1 MCVGIV
7 TIADLEAKCC
17 YDRKKNTY
25 YMNDINLPERPSFK
39 EALKFW
45 FKLGWISFGGTA
57 GHIAIMHDFLVDKKK
72 WISNGRFFH
81 ALSLCM
87 LLPGP
92 EAQQLAIYIGWQL
105 HGKKG
110 GLVAG
115 ILFVLPSMFILLAL
129 SIVYVSYGNLPWI
142 YAMFNGLKPAVIAI
156 IMIALY
162 KVGQKALHGPLH
174 LLLAGVAFVC
184 IFFYNISLLAII
196 GCTIA
201 LALIIRY
208 IRPSL
213 LDITRQETNIADIRE
228 EDYYINKSTI
238 APDVGFET
246 KRLIKQLATF
256 LLFWLVPFIP
266 IYFLNGFSFWKGLIL
281 FFTQTA
287 FFTIGGSYTVLPYVA
302 QFAVGKLNW
311 LSKMQMV
318 DGFALA
324 ETTPGPLIIV
334 VSFVG
339 FMAGFNHFQGSL
351 WMGSIA
357 LITTTYYTFLP
368 CFLFI
373 FVGGPLIEKTHG
385 NDAIAGILKLV
396 TAAVV
401 GVILNLTLFLGK
413 DVVFP
418 GGVMLSHLDLVSMS
432 WIIISLLLML
442 KFRMNVVYLI
452 LLSLLFGLL
461 HYFIASRVI

>member
-1 MCVGIV
+1 MHPWKSGSLYGEKEINM
-7 TIADLEAKCC
+7 E
-17 YDRKKNTY
+17 NTS
-25 YMNDINLPERPSFK
+25 LPEKPLFK

-57 GHIAIMHDFLVDKKK
+57 GHIALMHDFLVDKKK
-72 WISNGRFFH
+72 WISNSRFFH

-110 GLVAG
+110 GLLAG

-129 SIVYVSYGNLPWI
+129 SIIYVSYGNLPWI
-142 YAMFNGLKPAVIAI
+142 YAMFNGLKPSVIAI
-156 IMIALY
+156 IIIALY
-162 KVGQKALHGPLH
+162 KVGQKALHSLLH
-174 LLLAGVAFVC
+174 YVIAVLAFIC
-184 IFFYNISLLAII
+184 IFFYNISLPAII
-196 GCTIA
+196 AGTII

-208 IRPSL
+208 IKPSL
-213 LDITRQETNIADIRE
+213 LNIKHQQDANKYDDE
-228 EDYYINKSTI
+228 KDYYINSVSTI
-238 APDVGFET
+238 PGTGFS
-246 KRLIKQLATF
+246 IKQLLKQLVTF
-256 LLFWLVPFIP
+256 LIFWLMPFLAV
-266 IYFLNGFSFWKGLIL
+266 YLFSHDHLFWKGLIL

-302 QFAVGKLNW
+302 QFAVTKLNW

-334 VSFVG
+334 VGFVG
-339 FMAGFNHFQGSL
+339 FMAAYNHFNASL
-351 WMGSIA
+351 WMGSIG
-357 LITTTYYTFLP
+357 LIATTFYTFLP

-373 FVGGPLIEKTHG
+373 FAGGPIIEKTHG
-385 NDAIAGILKLV
+385 NAVISAILTLV

-401 GVILNLTLFLGK
+401 GVILNLTIFLGK
-413 DVVFP
+413 DIVFP
-418 GGVMLSHLDLVSMS
+418 GGILLKNLNLISLS
-432 WIIISLLLML
+432 WIGLSLLLML

-452 LLSLLFGLL
+452 LLSLLFGLAR
-461 HYFIASRVI
+461 YFIGT

>member
-1 MCVGIV
+1 
-7 TIADLEAKCC
+7 
-17 YDRKKNTY
+17 
-25 YMNDINLPERPSFK
+25 MNDIQPIERPVFK

-57 GHIAIMHDFLVDKKK
+57 GHIALMHDFFVDKKK

-92 EAQQLAIYIGWQL
+92 EAQQLAIYIGQQL

-129 SIVYVSYGNLPWI
+129 SIIYVSYGNLPWI

-156 IMIALY
+156 IIIALY
-162 KVGQKALHGPLH
+162 KVGQKSLQGWLHFFI
-174 LLLAGVAFVC
+174 AGLAFVC
-184 IFFYNISLLAII
+184 IFFFNISLLLIII
-196 GCTIA
+196 GTII

-208 IRPSL
+208 FKPAL
-213 LDITRQETNIADIRE
+213 LHGDANAQYQEFTDDA
-228 EDYYINKSTI
+228 YYINSTTV
-238 APDVGFET
+238 ASDSGFEL
-246 KRLIKQLATF
+246 KRLVMQLFVF
-256 LLFWLVPFIP
+256 LLFWLVPLAT
-266 IYFLNGFSFWKGLIL
+266 FLIFSHDFPFWQQLIL

-334 VSFVG
+334 VGFVG
-339 FMAGFNHFQGSL
+339 FMAGYNHFHSSLLMGSL
-351 WMGSIA
+351 A
-357 LITTTYYTFLP
+357 LVTTVFYTFLP

-373 FVGGPLIEKTHG
+373 FAGAPLIEKSHG
-385 NDAIAGILKLV
+385 SDAISGILKLV

-401 GVILNLTLFLGK
+401 GVILNLTIFLGK
-413 DVVFP
+413 DVIFP
-418 GGVMLSHLDLVSMS
+418 GGVSIAHLNLISLAWVIS
-432 WIIISLLLML
+432 SLLLL
-442 KFRMNVVYLI
+442 TKFRLNVVYLI
-452 LLSLLFGLL
+452 LLSLAIGLL
-461 HYFIASRVI
+461 RYHIGC

>member
-1 MCVGIV
+1 MGQ
-7 TIADLEAKCC
+7 
-17 YDRKKNTY
+17 RNY
-25 YMNDINLPERPSFK
+25 YMKDINPQKGPAFK

-57 GHIAIMHDFLVDKKK
+57 GHIALMHDFLVDKRK
-72 WISNGRFFH
+72 WISNSRFFH

-129 SIVYVSYGNLPWI
+129 SIIYISFGNLPWI

-156 IMIALY
+156 IIIALY
-162 KVGQKALHGPLH
+162 KVGRKALHGWLH
-174 LLLAGVAFVC
+174 LLLAAAAFVC
-184 IFFYNISLLAII
+184 IFFYNISLLSII
-196 GCTIA
+196 GGTII

-208 IRPSL
+208 TKPSL
-213 LDITRQETNIADIRE
+213 LHMAPAGNDAADINE
-228 EDYYINKSTI
+228 QDYYINKSTI
-238 APDVGFET
+238 ASSTDFGI
-246 KRLIKQLATF
+246 KRLVRQLITF
-256 LLFWLVPFIP
+256 LLFWIIPFIP
-266 IYFLNGFSFWKGLIL
+266 FYFFNGFSFWKSLIL

-302 QFAVGKLNW
+302 QFAVTKLNW

-334 VSFVG
+334 VGFVG
-339 FMAGFNHFQGSL
+339 FMAGFNHFHGSL
-351 WMGSIA
+351 LMGSIG
-357 LITTTYYTFLP
+357 LIATTYYTFLP

-385 NDAIAGILKLV
+385 NETISGILGLV

-413 DVVFP
+413 DVIFP
-418 GGVMLSHLDLVSMS
+418 GGIMLKHFDLLSLV

-442 KFRMNVVYLI
+442 KFKLNVVYLI
-452 LLSLLFGLL
+452 GLSLILGLL
-461 HYFIASRVI
+461 HYAIVAHNF